1 VFREHST
8 GGGHFRPKRIN
19 RRVAG
24 PASGHKMLKFSL
36 AVLFVMTMGTLTIA
50 ASAMP
55 VPPDAARPV
64 SQIELAALN

>member
-1 VFREHST
+1 
-8 GGGHFRPKRIN
+8 
-19 RRVAG
+19 
-24 PASGHKMLKFSL
+24 MLKFSL